1 MRPTRGSFLTLRS
14 APSPPGKELFSM
26 TVSAS
31 WAAAGFA
38 RSTKRQARKAPAQ
51 YISLLRNRLNKQL
64 FFVLQRLFG
73 PPSSAAARTKQIDAN
88 FDPLHQG
95 RHFLHRAP
103 NVMGELRPG
112 VFHCFQGSGNNA
124 IGAHQLATQ
133 AVRSLGENAVD
144 LLGLSAR
151 QV

>member
-1 MRPTRGSFLTLRS
+1 
-14 APSPPGKELFSM
+14 
-26 TVSAS
+26 
-31 WAAAGFA
+31 
-38 RSTKRQARKAPAQ
+38 
-51 YISLLRNRLNKQL
+51 
-64 FFVLQRLFG
+64 VLQRLFG

-144 LLGLSAR
+144 LLGLSAG
-151 QV
+151 QVHDVRGVSNHFGNFRLCIFQQDLYAA